1 MKSARPGLRRA
12 VFVGAALLALFA
24 LAAVVWRFNIFD
36 VRAQSVATA
45 FDQPLAYPG
54 YTWTRDGRAVAPE
67 EMETISG
74 PSHCGWQSATMLF
87 IVWPPGSAPT
97 SYFTGRLYI
106 RDPEGVYGVRF
117 RDRLGRNVTV
127 PADARATGYRLGAIE
142 VYVSPSDQ
150 DEAIYVVSPRD
161 AERWPRVDPVR
172 LCA

>member
-1 MKSARPGLRRA
+1 MKSARPGLLRA

-36 VRAQSVATA
+36 LRAQSVATA

-54 YTWTRDGRAVAPE
+54 YTWSRDGRAVSPE
-67 EMETISG
+67 EMDTIAG
-74 PSHCGWQSATMLF
+74 PSHCGWQSATMMF
-87 IVWPPGSAPT
+87 IDWPPGSAPT
-97 SYFTGRLYI
+97 TYFTGRLYI

-117 RDRLGRNVTV
+117 RDRLGRNVTL

-161 AERWPRVDPVR
+161 AERWPRVDPVG

>member
-1 MKSARPGLRRA
+1 VEPARPLRRRA
-12 VFVGAALLALFA
+12 VFIGAALLAVVA
-24 LAAVVWRFNIFD
+24 LATIVWQGNLFD

-45 FDQPLAYPG
+45 FDRPPAYPG
-54 YTWTRDGRAVAPE
+54 YTWTRAGRAVSPE
-67 EMETISG
+67 EMDTIAG
-74 PSHCGWQSATMLF
+74 PSHCGWQSATMMF
-87 IVWPPGSAPT
+87 IVWPPGSRTDNLIP
-97 SYFTGRLYI
+97 GRLYI
-106 RDPEGVYGVRF
+106 RDPEGVYGVPF
-117 RDRLGRNVTV
+117 RDRLARNVTL